1 MSMTNDPPPVAAAPF
16 PALSVRLGDLE
27 LSPWHPQLRVNR
39 TTGIATTNATVKLD
53 GEAAESPLLDYAE
66 PMTIAVTRDGVEYPQ
81 FAGYVEYGGMIDGR
95 FTLYCRSNA
104 AFEDFSAGVWL
115 HEGVRGFEIIYTTS
129 RMMGFA
135 DDMLRI
141 DGMESLGMEEVEVV
155 VPLIGLGVERGL
167 TVGPYRVVPSQS
179 VDWVNTT
186 WTTDPPA
193 RRGDPVQVPAD
204 FLQCGAYLVGRY
216 PERKLYEAE
225 VAALRDAEVVC
236 AWFGARL
243 SYSNSRLPSGLV
255 QPFNRGSNGIRP
267 QRASIVAVRGLSSGR
282 RWIRYTDPIPRSKRT
297 LVPICDDPAHEP
309 QLPGVLPDRDREALL
324 TFWRARDA
332 TDPLGSLI
340 SLWDTIEFYANGAKA
355 PKIVSKQELARLQE
369 EAPEWLNE
377 DQRQRYIDVL
387 KMINSPSLAFRLD
400 EALSRDGVP
409 VSDEERELLQ
419 RLRKLRNPAQHGNAR
434 VSPSAQDL
442 KKAWGVVAR
451 MLLYRLGERKE
462 GTKIT

>member
-1 MSMTNDPPPVAAAPF
+1 MTNDPVLAAAAQS

-27 LSPWHPQLRVNR
+27 LSPWHPQLQINR

-53 GEAAESPLLDYAE
+53 VEAAESPLLDYAE
-66 PMTIAVTRDGVEYPQ
+66 PLTITAAWDGVEYPQ
-81 FAGYVEYGGMIDGR
+81 FAGYVEYGGMIDRR
-95 FTLYCRSNA
+95 FTIFCRSNA
-104 AFEDFSAGVWL
+104 VFEDFSAGVWL
-115 HEGVRGFEIIYTTS
+115 HEGVRVFEIIYTTS

-141 DGMESLGMEEVEVV
+141 DGMESLGMEQIEVI
-155 VPLIGLGVERGL
+155 VPLFGLGVEQEL
-167 TVGPYRVVPSQS
+167 TVGPYRVVPSSS

-204 FLQCGAYLVGRY
+204 FLQGGAYLVGRY

-267 QRASIVAVRGLSSGR
+267 QRASLVAVRGLSSGR

-309 QLPGVLPDRDREALL
+309 QLPEVLSDRDREALL

-340 SLWDTIEFYANGAKA
+340 SLWDTIEFYANGAQA

-377 DQRQRYIDVL
+377 NQRQRYIDVL

-400 EALSRDGVP
+400 EALRRDGVP
-409 VSDEERELLQ
+409 ISDEERELLQ
-419 RLRKLRNPAQHGNAR
+419 RLRRLRNPAQHGNAR

-442 KKAWGVVAR
+442 KKAWAVVAR
-451 MLLYRLGERKE
+451 MLLYRLGERE
-462 GTKIT
+462 EDTEIP